1 MKLTISIDK
10 EYDPKLNDTSSSEF
24 WKLKQ
29 LVEKQV
35 YFVWYMVSS
44 YIQGHL
50 YIIDGNILVIF
61 RFYQTR
67 DAQGNI

>member
-10 EYDPKLNDTSSSEF
+10 EYDQKLNDTSSSEF

-35 YFVWYMVSS
+35 YFV
-44 YIQGHL
+44 
-50 YIIDGNILVIF
+50 
-61 RFYQTR
+61 
-67 DAQGNI
+67 